1 MHSYHD
7 RPTGYGNTFKAT
19 RLFVGQIAF
28 NAEEHHLLY
37 LFRAYGNVTEV
48 FILRNPYG
56 LSKGAAFV
64 SYNSVEEADCAI
76 AALHDRYYML
86 PEKALQVSY
95 AKSSVN
101 ISDWGRRHAIAV
113 YEKDHHN
120 PVPHIPT
127 EIPRMQWTDP
137 YRPPALDPISV
148 VASPIKAMENDLRV

>member
-1 MHSYHD
+1 MYNYQERQNHTVPRNYESS
-7 RPTGYGNTFKAT
+7 

-64 SYNSVEEADCAI
+64 SYSSIDEADCAI
-76 AALHDRYYML
+76 AALHDRYFML

-95 AKSSVN
+95 AKSSVS
-101 ISDWGRRHAIAV
+101 ISDWGRRHAFAV
-113 YEKDHHN
+113 YEKDNHN
-120 PVPHIPT
+120 PVPHVPLKNYSTRQIVWD
-127 EIPRMQWTDP
+127 ER
-137 YRPPALDPISV
+137 YRPEALAPVSV
-148 VASPIKAMENDLRV
+148 VSEPVSKSGS